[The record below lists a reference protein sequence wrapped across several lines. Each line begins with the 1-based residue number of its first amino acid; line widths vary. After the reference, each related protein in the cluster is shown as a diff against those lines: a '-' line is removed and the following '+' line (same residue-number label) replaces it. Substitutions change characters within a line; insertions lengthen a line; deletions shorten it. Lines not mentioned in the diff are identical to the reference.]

1 MAQIEALEMDAYRAQ
16 LTSDVKSLV
25 DKYRAI
31 FGWDVPEIDLVAS
44 DRLIVK
50 ALRDAL
56 EGTANLAGSHGVF
69 NMSPSD
75 HLGLDQRARVMVTI
89 QQGTWKLAR

>member
-16 LTSDVKSLV
+16 LTSDLRSLV

-31 FGWDVPEIDLVAS
+31 FGWDVPEVDLVAS

-50 ALRDAL
+50 ALRQALDDITQDEIPDAR
-56 EGTANLAGSHGVF
+56 
-69 NMSPSD
+69 P
-75 HLGLDQRARVMVTI
+75 
-89 QQGTWKLAR
+89 

>member
-1 MAQIEALEMDAYRAQ
+1 MRWKAQ
-16 LTSDVKSLV
+16 
-25 DKYRAI
+25 
-31 FGWDVPEIDLVAS
+31 
-44 DRLIVK
+44 
-50 ALRDAL
+50 
-56 EGTANLAGSHGVF
+56 ANLAGSHGVF

>member
-16 LTSDVKSLV
+16 LTSDLRSLV

-31 FGWDVPEIDLVAS
+31 VGGDVPEVDLVAS

-50 ALRDAL
+50 ALRQALDDITQDEIPDAR
-56 EGTANLAGSHGVF
+56 
-69 NMSPSD
+69 P
-75 HLGLDQRARVMVTI
+75 
-89 QQGTWKLAR
+89 